1 MMNIERLFGLAA
13 IGGTPEARRHGERQL
28 RRQLAIFAAQ
38 QARRERRAF
47 KLVR

>member
-1 MMNIERLFGLAA
+1 MMNIERLFVLAA
-13 IGGTPEARRHGERQL
+13 SGGTQEARREGERQL
-28 RRQLAIFAAQ
+28 RRQRVVFGGL